1 MTGSMSSFGID
12 NPELENPKTLA
23 VSTSAH
29 DGYSFQ
35 EPPDPASIGCS
46 KSGDYQD
53 LITWEQMSEK
63 AHRALNAVDSG
74 VAHAPFNDGAVEH
87 KLARV
92 WPFGS
97 KNSTDERS

>member
-1 MTGSMSSFGID
+1 MSAKINYESKWPVNHALGF
-12 NPELENPKTLA
+12 
-23 VSTSAH
+23 S
-29 DGYSFQ
+29 
-35 EPPDPASIGCS
+35 S